1 MLNACVKPVSQEKWG
16 SWKQKASLVV
26 WVVAQ
31 SIDRLQ
37 IMKLRRSDSSQSF
50 VLGNH
55 VDV

>member
-16 SWKQKASLVV
+16 SWQQKASLVV